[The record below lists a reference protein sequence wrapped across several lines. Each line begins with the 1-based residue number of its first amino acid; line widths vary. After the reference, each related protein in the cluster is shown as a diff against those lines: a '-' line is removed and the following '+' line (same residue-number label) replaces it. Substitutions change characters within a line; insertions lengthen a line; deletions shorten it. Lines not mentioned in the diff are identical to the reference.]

1 MKKSSKS
8 TKSTKSSKSSKS
20 TNSYYKS
27 KHQKDVSSHIKIG
40 KMNSKFKR
48 LFIKYSVLASI
59 LTFIVAKLYIKYI
72 DDLISC
78 LIDPF
83 LSMDLNNDGKPDLK
97 QLKNMVLQFRNI
109 KIPIGLII
117 YNTIIFAINIYL
129 LYIIVILI
137 MKYIID

>member
-1 MKKSSKS
+1 MKKSN
-8 TKSTKSSKSSKS
+8 KSSKLNKS
-20 TNSYYKS
+20 NKSNKSNNSYYKN
-27 KHQKDVSSHIKIG
+27 KHQKEVSSHIKIG

-83 LSMDLNNDGKPDLK
+83 LSIDLNNDGKPDLK
-97 QLKNMVLQFRNI
+97 QLKNMVLQLKNI

-117 YNTIIFAINIYL
+117 YNTIIFVINIYL

>member
-1 MKKSSKS
+1 MKKSI
-8 TKSTKSSKSSKS
+8 KSSKLNKS
-20 TNSYYKS
+20 NKSNISYYKS

-40 KMNSKFKR
+40 KMNSKFKK

-59 LTFIVAKLYIKYI
+59 LTFIVAKLYINYI

-83 LSMDLNNDGKPDLK
+83 LSIDLNNDGKPDLK
-97 QLKNMVLQFRNI
+97 QLKNMVLKLKNI

-117 YNTIIFAINIYL
+117 YNTIIFVINIYL
-129 LYIIVILI
+129 LYFIVILI
-137 MKYIID
+137 MKYIIN

>member
-1 MKKSSKS
+1 MDILWLAVICQMIFFISQ
-8 TKSTKSSKSSKS
+8 
-20 TNSYYKS
+20 NSHY
-27 KHQKDVSSHIKIG
+27 
-40 KMNSKFKR
+40 
-48 LFIKYSVLASI
+48 SI

-83 LSMDLNNDGKPDLK
+83 LSIDLNNDGKPDLK
-97 QLKNMVLQFRNI
+97 QLKNMVLQFKNI

-117 YNTIIFAINIYL
+117 YNTIIFIINIYL

-137 MKYIID
+137 MKYIIE